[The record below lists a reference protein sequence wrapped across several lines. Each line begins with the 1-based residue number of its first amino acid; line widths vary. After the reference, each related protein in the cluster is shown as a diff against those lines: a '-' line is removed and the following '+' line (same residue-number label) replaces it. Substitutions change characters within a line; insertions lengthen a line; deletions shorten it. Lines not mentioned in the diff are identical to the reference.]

1 VRDLNYYDGV
11 SSVTPELNRCKTV
24 IEIRCGKIVYSSG
37 ACLYEFKEPI
47 TKPNTEPIEVNIF
60 PNPSNGDFE
69 IVTNHET
76 IENYKIIIYD
86 LAGKEIYTKNMI
98 DQTSGVVATQINLS
112 NNKLANGLYSV
123 KIYINDE
130 VINQKIQ
137 INN

>member
-1 VRDLNYYDGV
+1 MTLG
-11 SSVTPELNRCKTV
+11 
-24 IEIRCGKIVYSSG
+24 SG
-37 ACLYEFKEPI
+37 IGSCLYELKESK
-47 TKPNTEPIEVNIF
+47 TTSKNIDYSVSIY

-69 IVTNHET
+69 IVTNHEA

-98 DQTSGVVATQINLS
+98 DQASGVVATQINLS